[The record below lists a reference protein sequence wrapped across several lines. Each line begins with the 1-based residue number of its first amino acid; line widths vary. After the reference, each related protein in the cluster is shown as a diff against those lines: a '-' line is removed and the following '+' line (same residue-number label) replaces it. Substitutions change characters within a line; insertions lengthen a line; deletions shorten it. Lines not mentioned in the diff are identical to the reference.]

1 MSEAIASFLGKLG
14 GDKLKD
20 VIDGFTDDI
29 IRGAAI
35 VSRVELA
42 SSQDWLKSITA
53 DALDSMI
60 EEDANAN
67 AGLSAQGLV
76 NIFERFIKTV
86 AYASTI
92 MPVEIVEELY
102 TEMLQEG
109 FSNAIQVSVG
119 GALQSILST
128 WRGGYPLN
136 ADEASEVV
144 ETVEDLDADTI
155 GLLVA
160 QSGSNVPTSMFRMK
174 QGFDRYVEKEL
185 IALRTQLFEITNRLN
200 DLIAYKVDRS
210 TEIALRQLDE
220 SLNVIREAYSKAIS
234 LYDMVLER
242 ALSRL
247 QELKNECETVKSWLE
262 WSQEHPD
269 TPIISQSEADI
280 IAAENMLE
288 AQSIVSSVDS
298 ILTNIDNSLSGFDVT
313 LDNVLSNIDACVSN
327 EVTHLNKMIQQG
339 VLDVQEAITKINNA
353 IDILVAYRNAS
364 DLQTSPS
371 TSLEKSISGA
381 EVTPTLPETYSITI
395 TVYGG

>member
-1 MSEAIASFLGKLG
+1 MAEAIAAFLGKLG

-20 VIDGFTDDI
+20 IIDGFTDDV
-29 IRGAAI
+29 IRGSAI

-67 AGLSAQGLV
+67 VGLSAQGLV

-119 GALQSILST
+119 GSLQSILST
-128 WRGGYPLN
+128 WRGGFPLN

-144 ETVEDLDADTI
+144 EAIEDLDSDTM
-155 GLLVA
+155 GLLIA
-160 QSGSNVPTSMFRMK
+160 QTGSNVPTSMFRMK

-247 QELKNECETVKSWLE
+247 QELKNECETVKSL
-262 WSQEHPD
+262 
-269 TPIISQSEADI
+269 
-280 IAAENMLE
+280 
-288 AQSIVSSVDS
+288 
-298 ILTNIDNSLSGFDVT
+298 SL
-313 LDNVLSNIDACVSN
+313 I
-327 EVTHLNKMIQQG
+327 HI
-339 VLDVQEAITKINNA
+339 
-353 IDILVAYRNAS
+353 
-364 DLQTSPS
+364 
-371 TSLEKSISGA
+371 
-381 EVTPTLPETYSITI
+381 
-395 TVYGG
+395 

>member
-1 MSEAIASFLGKLG
+1 MAEAIAAFLGKLG
-14 GDKLKD
+14 GDKLRD
-20 VIDGFTDDI
+20 IIDGFTDDV

-67 AGLSAQGLV
+67 VGLSAQGLV

-119 GALQSILST
+119 GSLQSILSV

-144 ETVEDLDADTI
+144 ESVEDLDSDTI
-155 GLLVA
+155 GLLIA

-174 QGFDRYVEKEL
+174 QGFDRYVEREL

-200 DLIAYKVDRS
+200 DIIAYKIDRGA
-210 TEIALRQLDE
+210 EIALRQLDE

-269 TPIISQSEADI
+269 TPIISQSESDI
-280 IAAENMLE
+280 IATENKLE
-288 AQSIVSSVDS
+288 AEAIINSVNALLS
-298 ILTNIDNSLSGFDVT
+298 NIDDSLESFDVT
-313 LDNVLSNIDACVSN
+313 LDSVLSNIDDCVFN

-339 VLDVQEAITKINNA
+339 VLDVQNVITKINNA
-353 IDILVAYRNAS
+353 IDILVAYRNAV

-371 TSLEKSISGA
+371 TSLEKSISGT
-381 EVTPTLPETYSITI
+381 EVTPTPPETYSITI
-395 TVYGG
+395 TVSG

>member
-1 MSEAIASFLGKLG
+1 MFESISRLLGKISGSLF
-14 GDKLKD
+14 DRFLD
-20 VIDGFTDDI
+20 AFVYDYM
-29 IRGAAI
+29 RGVAI
-35 VSRVELA
+35 VARTEFAV
-42 SSQDWLKSITA
+42 SQDWLKSMTA
-53 DALDSMI
+53 DAFDSFI
-60 EEDANAN
+60 EEEPHANV
-67 AGLSAQGLV
+67 GLSSSGLV
-76 NIFERFIKTV
+76 NIFERFMKTV

-92 MPVEIVEELY
+92 LPVEIVEELY
-102 TEMLQEG
+102 TEMIQEG
-109 FSNAIQVSVG
+109 FSNAIQVSIG
-119 GALQSILST
+119 GAFQSILSV
-128 WRGGYPLN
+128 WRGGFPLN

-144 ETVEDLDADTI
+144 ESVEDLDADTI

-200 DLIAYKVDRS
+200 DIIAYKVDRS

-280 IAAENMLE
+280 IATENMLE
-288 AQSIVSSVDS
+288 AQSIVNSVDS

-313 LDNVLSNIDACVSN
+313 LDTVLSNIDACVSN

-371 TSLEKSISGA
+371 TSLEKSVSG
-381 EVTPTLPETYSITI
+381 VGTTPTPPETYSITI

>member
-1 MSEAIASFLGKLG
+1 
-14 GDKLKD
+14 
-20 VIDGFTDDI
+20 
-29 IRGAAI
+29 
-35 VSRVELA
+35 
-42 SSQDWLKSITA
+42 LKSITA

-60 EEDANAN
+60 EEDVNVN
-67 AGLSAQGLV
+67 VGLSTQGLV

-128 WRGGYPLN
+128 WRGGFPLN

-144 ETVEDLDADTI
+144 ESVEDLDADTI

-200 DLIAYKVDRS
+200 DIIAYKVDRS

-220 SLNVIREAYSKAIS
+220 SLNVIREAYGKAIS

-280 IAAENMLE
+280 IATENMLE
-288 AQSIVSSVDS
+288 AQSIINSVDS
-298 ILTNIDNSLSGFDVT
+298 ILTNIDNSLSSFDVT

-371 TSLEKSISGA
+371 TSLEKSVSG
-381 EVTPTLPETYSITI
+381 VGTTPTPPETYSVEV